1 MIAPASVRAFSAV
14 ADAARWQRLEALVD
28 AALDAPPV
36 DRENVVRARCTDD
49 PMLADAALAWLRECV
64 DDRSIGVLDQ
74 PLEPIS
80 LQTAWRD
87 ALSERSGEF
96 ATTDSDTNGS
106 DASEAST
113 LTLLPSHRPGV
124 CIGPWQLLREI
135 GRGGMGVVYLA
146 ERSDNGVVMRVALKV
161 MRHADAMDAVG
172 FRRFHD
178 EQRILATLAHP
189 AIARLVDVGVDGTT
203 PWLAMEYIDGT
214 PIDVWCET
222 QALSVERQ
230 LELFCEVADAVQH
243 AHARLVV
250 HRDLKPANILVSE
263 SGRPTLLDFG
273 IAKLLDAGGMQS
285 GASADHFTRPG
296 LQPMTPAYAAPE
308 QKRGAASSTVSDVY
322 ALGVLLHELLTGA
335 LPQDGVLA
343 SAAAR
348 AQPDMARRA
357 RRLRGDLDTII
368 ARAIDD
374 DPSRRYP
381 TAEALAA
388 DLRRHLRGLPVLARR
403 DAVMYRL
410 RKFAARHPVPLA
422 AVALSLSLAGAFTIF
437 TAMQSRQLREQATVL
452 REQTETLRLERDK
465 AIQVTQFLKD
475 VLSNADPYKAG
486 AGVPTLHEVLD
497 RGTADMEQRLHDR
510 PEIRAQLYS
519 AIAPAYF
526 GLGDWPRAGELAAEA
541 VRLRR
546 PLTTRGGASGSA
558 DGSSG
563 ASTDATLSDASEVPA
578 QELAA
583 SLVYLASVRLN
594 QGLTVEAERHA
605 REALSIMRAARTTST
620 NDSLSAL
627 SALGAALQKQGR
639 LREAGDVLTS
649 VLQTEYVKT
658 PANPVR
664 LAQFERNLA
673 HVLRDNGRYADAT
686 VLYAQAYA
694 RHQEAFG
701 AEHPESAN
709 SAFNLGYIHFLAG
722 HLDQALPLLKRG
734 LATKRRLLGAS
745 NQDVAGDQLT
755 YARVLEHAGRSAEAK
770 QLRATAEPVLRRLTP
785 Q

>member
-1 MIAPASVRAFSAV
+1 M
-14 ADAARWQRLEALVD
+14 ADATRWQRLEDLVD
-28 AALDAPPV
+28 AALDAPPAK
-36 DRENVVRARCTDD
+36 REAVVREACADD
-49 PMLADAALAWLRECV
+49 AVLADVALAWLRECA
-64 DDRSIGVLDQ
+64 DDASTGVLDR
-74 PLEPIS
+74 PLES
-80 LQTAWRD
+80 FDVQAAWRD
-87 ALSERSGEF
+87 ALMEHDGDYPNAAEDSSES
-96 ATTDSDTNGS
+96 
-106 DASEAST
+106 ST
-113 LTLLPSHRPGV
+113 LVLEPTYRPGV
-124 CIGPWQLLREI
+124 CVGPWRLIREI

-146 ERSDNGVVMRVALKV
+146 ERSDNGVVLRVALKV
-161 MRHADAMDAVG
+161 MRHADIMDAVG
-172 FRRFHD
+172 LRRFRD

-189 AIARLVDVGVDGTT
+189 AIARLVDVGIDGTT
-203 PWLAMEYIDGT
+203 PWLAMEFINGT
-214 PIDVWCET
+214 PIDAWCAAE
-222 QALSVERQ
+222 ALSVERR

-250 HRDLKPANILVSE
+250 HRDLKPANILVSTT
-263 SGRPTLLDFG
+263 GHPTLLDFG

-285 GASADHFTRPG
+285 GIPGGAAADQLTRPG

-335 LPQDGVLA
+335 LPQSGALA
-343 SAAAR
+343 SASVSP
-348 AQPDMARRA
+348 QPDQARRA

-368 ARAIDD
+368 ARAIDEN
-374 DPSRRYP
+374 PSRRYP

-403 DAVMYRL
+403 DSVAYRL
-410 RKFAARHPVPLA
+410 RKFAARHPVPLT
-422 AVALSLSLAGAFTIF
+422 AVALSLGLAGAFTVF
-437 TAMQSRQLREQATVL
+437 TAMQSRQLREQAVVL

-465 AIQVTQFLKD
+465 AMQVTQFLKD

-486 AGVPTLHEVLD
+486 SGVPTLHDVLD

-526 GLGDWPRAGELAAEA
+526 GLGDWTRAGDLAAEA

-546 PLTTRGGASGSA
+546 PATAR
-558 DGSSG
+558 SG
-563 ASTDATLSDASEVPA
+563 AGADDLPSKDADASEAAA

-605 REALSIMRAARTTST
+605 REALSIMRAASATST

-639 LREAGDVLTS
+639 LREAGDVLAS
-649 VLQTEYVKT
+649 VLRMEHTKT
-658 PANPVR
+658 PANPIR

-673 HVLRDNGRYADAT
+673 HVLRDDGRYADAT
-686 VLYAQAYA
+686 RLYAQAYA
-694 RHQEAFG
+694 HHREALG
-701 AEHPESAN
+701 PEHPESAN

-722 HLDQALPLLKRG
+722 HLDQALPLLERG
-734 LATKRRLLGAS
+734 LFTKRRLLGIG

-755 YARVLEHAGRSAEAK
+755 YSRVLKRAGRSTEAKTLRAEADS
-770 QLRATAEPVLRRLTP
+770 VLHRIARR
-785 Q
+785 